1 METAL
6 GLSDGLVFA
15 EDAKSGDITT
25 FSAKF
30 ACPVSGF
37 TIDEVEPRLFSFNN
51 PFGACPKCD
60 GLGHELY
67 FDPDLVVPDHSLSL
81 EDGALAPW
89 AKSTSKYYMQTL
101 QALGAYFDFDLDVPF
116 KDLPSNARDILL
128 NGSGREQI
136 NFFYEDG
143 TRAYKTTRPLKVCC
157 QTWTA
162 AIARPKVIGCAM
174 ISQNIKTAKHAR
186 PVMDIV

>member
-1 METAL
+1 MTSRLLLDRVAVKTGVEQRLVDSFETAL

-15 EDAKSGDITT
+15 EDAKSGDVTT

-30 ACPVSGF
+30 HAQWRF
-37 TIDEVEPRLFSFNN
+37 TIDEVEPRLFSLTTLR
-51 PFGACPKCD
+51 ACPKCD

-81 EDGALAPW
+81 KTAPWRSW
-89 AKSTSKYYMQTL
+89 AKSTSKYHANA
-101 QALGAYFDFDLDVPF
+101 QALGAYFDFDFDVPF
-116 KDLPSNARDILL
+116 QDLPSNARDILL

-143 TRAYKTTRPLKVCC
+143 TRAYKTTRPF
-157 QTWTA
+157 
-162 AIARPKVIGCAM
+162 
-174 ISQNIKTAKHAR
+174 
-186 PVMDIV
+186 